1 MWKTANIQGGSDM
14 IISYIQRPG
23 IKMEG
28 WGRDQFDGFNNLQL
42 YIILK
47 SGIQPKQLLLQKITE
62 TNEEQ
67 LLATTVWK

>member
-1 MWKTANIQGGSDM
+1 
-14 IISYIQRPG
+14 
-23 IKMEG
+23 MEG